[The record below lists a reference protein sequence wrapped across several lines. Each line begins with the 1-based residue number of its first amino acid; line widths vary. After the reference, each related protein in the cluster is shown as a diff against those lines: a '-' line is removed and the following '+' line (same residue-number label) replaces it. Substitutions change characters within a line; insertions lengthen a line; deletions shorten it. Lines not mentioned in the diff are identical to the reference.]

1 MLETMTSIELTER
14 EKTILRNVIHQF
26 ILTANP
32 VGSRYIAKKYGL
44 NLSPATIRNI
54 MADLEDSGFLNHPHT
69 SAGRIPT
76 DLGYRLY
83 VDSLMDPAQLGSEEE
98 DLINSSFESMSAD
111 TADLLK
117 ATTIILSN
125 LTNQIACATF
135 PQLDNAVLTK
145 IHIVQL
151 SSTRILVVVNISSGN
166 VKTITLELDAEIKEK
181 EVLIVEKLLNEK
193 LSGLKFNEIKKS
205 FSERLKGHPE
215 WKRPI
220 IRVFV
225 ESMDKIF
232 ANDSGTEKSVIS
244 GAKNIV
250 KQPEFEDIDQFQSVI
265 ELIEDKEVIIH
276 ILDKNR
282 LQKNDDVII
291 SIGKENEPDWL
302 SDYSTVT
309 KTYSVG
315 EATGTLGIIGPKR
328 MQYSKTVAAV
338 SYLAELLSK
347 QIKI

>member
-1 MLETMTSIELTER
+1 MSSIELTER

-83 VDSLMDPAQLGSEEE
+83 VDSLMEPAKLDSEEE
-98 DLINSSFESMSAD
+98 DLINSNFESTASD
-111 TADLLK
+111 TSELLK
-117 ATTIILSN
+117 ITTIVLSN
-125 LTNQIACATF
+125 ITNQIACVTYPKF
-135 PQLDNAVLTK
+135 DDAVLSR

-151 SSTRILVVVNISSGN
+151 SSTKILVVINIASGN
-166 VKTITLELDAEIKEK
+166 VRTITLELDAEIKES
-181 EVLIVEKLLNEK
+181 EVLIVEHLLNEK
-193 LSGLKFNEIKKS
+193 LAGLKFNEIKKS
-205 FSERLKGHPE
+205 FSERLKDNPNA
-215 WKRPI
+215 KIPI

-225 ESMDKIF
+225 DSIDRIFTDDSES
-232 ANDSGTEKSVIS
+232 EKSFIS

-250 KQPEFEDIDQFQSVI
+250 KQPEFEDVDQFQSVI
-265 ELIEDKEVIIH
+265 ELIEDKEVIVH

-282 LQKNDDVII
+282 IKKIDDVVI
-291 SIGKENEPDWL
+291 SIGKENKPDWL
-302 SDYSTVT
+302 SEYSTVT
-309 KTYSVG
+309 KTYSIG
-315 EATGTLGIIGPKR
+315 DAKGTLGIIGPKR

-347 QIKI
+347 QIRI